1 MPWFKGIII
10 MHNLF
15 FKLSKAQAPQ
25 FLILRIKENTVIGN
39 QFTVSEGS
47 KTEPTL
53 LSNELFAAL
62 FSKRLLYSIIEI
74 ILSSMVYFSFPL
86 QFNGP
91 KKGRGF
97 QPTKVAPNRGPGS
110 TKYANGGNRE
120 NVSQFWIYC
129 GVGLLRNFFIFPLKE
144 HVRHFC
150 GKKCRILTYF

>member
-53 LSNELFAAL
+53 FKQWIICCIIFKVIDCHIPSCKLFQAPWFISRSNYSSTNPRKAEDFSQQKLHRIVGQEIEKMFQIVGFIAELACYAN
-62 FSKRLLYSIIEI
+62 
-74 ILSSMVYFSFPL
+74 FSFFRL
-86 QFNGP
+86 
-91 KKGRGF
+91 K
-97 QPTKVAPNRGPGS
+97 S
-110 TKYANGGNRE
+110 
-120 NVSQFWIYC
+120 IYD
-129 GVGLLRNFFIFPLKE
+129 IFSAKSAAFE
-144 HVRHFC
+144 
-150 GKKCRILTYF
+150 I